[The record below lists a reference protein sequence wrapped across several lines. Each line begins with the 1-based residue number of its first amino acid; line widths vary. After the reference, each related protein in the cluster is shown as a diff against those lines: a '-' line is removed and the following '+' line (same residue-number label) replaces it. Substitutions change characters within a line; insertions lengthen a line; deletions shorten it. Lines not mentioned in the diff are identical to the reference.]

1 MRSIAALLPALLLLL
16 APPAET
22 GGVESATGKAHE
34 HVRKACEL
42 VWSAAPAHEID
53 RCTERAMAA
62 LGEHDQLRDS
72 ELKRLILDSDQE
84 LETCRA
90 EREELKEELRAQE
103 TSAAK
108 RNPRFPGRP

>member
-1 MRSIAALLPALLLLL
+1 MRSIAALVPALLLL

-22 GGVESATGKAHE
+22 GAVESATAKAHE

-42 VWSAAPAHEID
+42 VWSGAPVHEID
-53 RCTERAMAA
+53 KCAERAMAA

-72 ELKRLILDSDQE
+72 ELKRLILDSDKE

-90 EREELKEELRAQE
+90 ERDELKEELRTQE
-103 TSAAK
+103 TSVAK